1 MSNTNANGF
10 LPESYEAPKNQS
22 AYMKFEQG
30 DNKFRIL
37 ASPVIGWLDWDDKK
51 PVRTRLDNK
60 PTKSIDPAKP
70 VKQFWALP
78 VFDYKDN
85 KVKVLEITQKGLIN
99 SLTEY
104 ARSSDWGSPINYDI
118 TVNKKGQDKS
128 TEYILL
134 PSPPKELSNA
144 IKVVWESTKINLFAL
159 FENGDP
165 FAG

>member
-10 LPESYEAPKNQS
+10 LPDSYEAPKTQS

-37 ASPVIGWLDWDDKK
+37 ASPIIGWLDWEDKK
-51 PVRTRLDNK
+51 PIRTRLDNK
-60 PTKSIDPAKP
+60 PSKPIDPAKP
-70 VKQFWALP
+70 IKQFWALP

-85 KVKVLEITQKGLIN
+85 KVKVLEITQKGIIS
-99 SLTEY
+99 SLTEL
-104 ARSSDWGSPINYDI
+104 ARSTEWGSPINYDLN
-118 TVNKKGQDKS
+118 VKKTGEKMT
-128 TEYILL
+128 TEYQLI
-134 PSPPKELSNA
+134 PSPPKPLSNA
-144 IKVVWESTKINLFAL
+144 VKVVWESTKINMFAL